1 MQRGTFN
8 FTNTSIRRNIIK
20 GCAAE
25 LSTTAI
31 DNARAK
37 RVFVI
42 YLPDRGDFEIIV
54 KTATNAVSEIV
65 ENEQEWEFLAQLM
78 EG

>member
-1 MQRGTFN
+1 MQRETFN

-31 DNARAK
+31 DNARAR
-37 RVFVI
+37 RVFVV
-42 YLPDRGDFEIIV
+42 YLPDSGDFEIIV

-65 ENEQEWEFLAQLM
+65 EDEQEWEFFAQLM

>member
-1 MQRGTFN
+1 MQRETFN

-31 DNARAK
+31 DNARVK
-37 RVFVI
+37 RVFVV
-42 YLPDRGDFEIIV
+42 YLPDHGDFEIIV
-54 KTATNAVSEIV
+54 KTASNAVSEIV
-65 ENEQEWEFLAQLM
+65 EDEQEWEFFAQLM

>member
-1 MQRGTFN
+1 MQREAFN
-8 FTNTSIRRNIIK
+8 SVNTNIRRNIIK

-37 RVFVI
+37 RVFVV
-42 YLPDRGDFEIIV
+42 YLPDSGDFEIIV

-65 ENEQEWEFLAQLM
+65 ENEQEWEFFAQLM

>member
-1 MQRGTFN
+1 MQRETFN

-31 DNARAK
+31 DTARAK
-37 RVFVI
+37 RVFVV
-42 YLPDRGDFEIIV
+42 YLPDSGDFEIIV

-65 ENEQEWEFLAQLM
+65 EDEQEWEFFAQLM

>member
-1 MQRGTFN
+1 MQRETFN
-8 FTNTSIRRNIIK
+8 SVNTNIRRNIIK
-20 GCAAE
+20 GCVAE

-37 RVFVI
+37 RIFIV
-42 YLPDRGDFEIIV
+42 YLPERGDFEIIV
-54 KTATNAVSEIV
+54 RTATNAVSEII
-65 ENEQEWEFLAQLM
+65 ENEQEWEFFAQLM

>member
-1 MQRGTFN
+1 MKRETFN
-8 FTNTSIRRNIIK
+8 FTNTAIRRTIVK
-20 GCAAE
+20 GCAVE

-31 DNARAK
+31 DNAHFKHVYA
-37 RVFVI
+37 V
-42 YLPDRGDFEIIV
+42 YLPERGDFEIIV
-54 KTATNAVSEIV
+54 KSAANAVSEII

>member
-1 MQRGTFN
+1 MQREMFN
-8 FTNTSIRRNIIK
+8 FANTTVRRSIIK
-20 GCAAE
+20 GCAVE

-31 DNARAK
+31 DNAHAK
-37 RVFVI
+37 RIFAI
-42 YLPDRGDFEIIV
+42 YLPDSGDFEIIV
-54 KTATNAVSEIV
+54 KTATNAISEIV

>member
-1 MQRGTFN
+1 MQRETFN

-31 DNARAK
+31 DNARER
-37 RVFVI
+37 RVFVV
-42 YLPDRGDFEIIV
+42 YLPDSGDFEIIV
-54 KTATNAVSEIV
+54 KTASNAVSEIV
-65 ENEQEWEFLAQLM
+65 EDEQEWEFFAQLM

>member
-1 MQRGTFN
+1 MQRGTFSSA
-8 FTNTSIRRNIIK
+8 NTSIRRNIIK

-37 RVFVI
+37 RVFV
-42 YLPDRGDFEIIV
+42 V
-54 KTATNAVSEIV
+54 
-65 ENEQEWEFLAQLM
+65 
-78 EG
+78 

>member
-1 MQRGTFN
+1 MQRKTFN

-37 RVFVI
+37 RVFVV
-42 YLPDRGDFEIIV
+42 YLPDSGSFEIIV

-65 ENEQEWEFLAQLM
+65 EDEQEWEFFAQLM

>member
-1 MQRGTFN
+1 MQRETFN

-31 DNARAK
+31 DNARSK
-37 RVFVI
+37 RVFVV
-42 YLPDRGDFEIIV
+42 YLPDSGDFEIIV
-54 KTATNAVSEIV
+54 KTASNAVSEIV
-65 ENEQEWEFLAQLM
+65 EDEQEWEFLAQLM

>member
-31 DNARAK
+31 DNARAR
-37 RVFVI
+37 RVFVV
-42 YLPDRGDFEIIV
+42 YLPDSGDFEIIV

-65 ENEQEWEFLAQLM
+65 EDEQEWEFLAQLM

>member
-1 MQRGTFN
+1 MQRKTFN

-25 LSTTAI
+25 LFTTAI

-37 RVFVI
+37 RVFVV
-42 YLPDRGDFEIIV
+42 YLPDSGDFEIIV
-54 KTATNAVSEIV
+54 RTATNAVSEIV
-65 ENEQEWEFLAQLM
+65 EDEQEWEFFAQLM

>member
-1 MQRGTFN
+1 MQRETFN

-20 GCAAE
+20 GCAVE

-31 DNARAK
+31 DNAREK
-37 RVFVI
+37 RVFAV
-42 YLPDRGDFEIIV
+42 YLPDSGDFEIIV

-65 ENEQEWEFLAQLM
+65 EDEQEWEFLAQLM

>member
-31 DNARAK
+31 DNARAR
-37 RVFVI
+37 RVFVV
-42 YLPDRGDFEIIV
+42 YLPDSGDFEIIV
-54 KTATNAVSEIV
+54 KTASNAVSEIV
-65 ENEQEWEFLAQLM
+65 EDEQEWEFFAQLM

>member
-1 MQRGTFN
+1 MQREKFN
-8 FTNTSIRRNIIK
+8 FANTTIRRSIIK
-20 GCAAE
+20 GCAVE

-31 DNARAK
+31 DNAHAK
-37 RVFVI
+37 RIFAI
-42 YLPDRGDFEIIV
+42 YLPDSGDFEIIV

>member
-1 MQRGTFN
+1 MQRETFN

-37 RVFVI
+37 RVFVV
-42 YLPDRGDFEIIV
+42 YLPDSGDFEIIV
-54 KTATNAVSEIV
+54 KTASNAVSEIV
-65 ENEQEWEFLAQLM
+65 EDEQEWEFFAQLM

>member
-1 MQRGTFN
+1 MQRETFN
-8 FTNTSIRRNIIK
+8 FTTTSIRRNIIK

-37 RVFVI
+37 RVFVV
-42 YLPDRGDFEIIV
+42 YLPDHGDFEIIV

-65 ENEQEWEFLAQLM
+65 EDEQEWEFFAQLM

>member
-1 MQRGTFN
+1 MQRGIFN
-8 FTNTSIRRNIIK
+8 FTNTTIRRTIVK
-20 GCAAE
+20 GCAVE

-31 DNARAK
+31 DNVHYK
-37 RVFVI
+37 HVYVV
-42 YLPDRGDFEIIV
+42 YLPDSGDFEIIV
-54 KTATNAVSEIV
+54 KTATNAISEIV

>member
-31 DNARAK
+31 DNARAR
-37 RVFVI
+37 RVFVV
-42 YLPDRGDFEIIV
+42 YLPDSGDFEIIV

-65 ENEQEWEFLAQLM
+65 ENEQEWEFFAQLM

>member
-1 MQRGTFN
+1 MKREMFN
-8 FTNTSIRRNIIK
+8 FTNTAIRRSIIK
-20 GCAAE
+20 GCAVE

-31 DNARAK
+31 DNSREK
-37 RVFVI
+37 RIFAI
-42 YLPDRGDFEIIV
+42 YLPDSGDFEIIV
-54 KTATNAVSEIV
+54 KTATNAVSEII

>member
-1 MQRGTFN
+1 MQRETFN

-31 DNARAK
+31 DNARAR
-37 RVFVI
+37 RVFVV
-42 YLPDRGDFEIIV
+42 YLPDSGDFEIIV

-65 ENEQEWEFLAQLM
+65 EDEQEWEFLAQLM

>member
-1 MQRGTFN
+1 MQRKTFN

-37 RVFVI
+37 RVFVV
-42 YLPDRGDFEIIV
+42 YLPDHGDFEIIV

-65 ENEQEWEFLAQLM
+65 EDEQEWEFFAQLM

>member
-1 MQRGTFN
+1 MQRGTFSSA
-8 FTNTSIRRNIIK
+8 NTSIRRNIIK
-20 GCAAE
+20 GCAVE

-37 RVFVI
+37 RVFVV
-42 YLPDRGDFEIIV
+42 YLPDSGDFEIIV

-65 ENEQEWEFLAQLM
+65 EDEQEWEFFAQLM

>member
-1 MQRGTFN
+1 MQRKTFN

-31 DNARAK
+31 DNAREK
-37 RVFVI
+37 RVFVV
-42 YLPDRGDFEIIV
+42 YLPDSGDFEIIV
-54 KTATNAVSEIV
+54 KTASNAVSEIV
-65 ENEQEWEFLAQLM
+65 EDEQEWEFLAQLM

>member
-1 MQRGTFN
+1 MQRETFN

-31 DNARAK
+31 DNVRAK
-37 RVFVI
+37 RVFVV
-42 YLPDRGDFEIIV
+42 YLPDNGDFEIIV

-65 ENEQEWEFLAQLM
+65 EDEQEWEFFAQLM

>member
-1 MQRGTFN
+1 MQRETFN

-31 DNARAK
+31 ANVRAK
-37 RVFVI
+37 RVFVV
-42 YLPDRGDFEIIV
+42 YLPDSGDFEIIV

-65 ENEQEWEFLAQLM
+65 EDEQEWEFFAQLM

>member
-1 MQRGTFN
+1 MQRETFN

-31 DNARAK
+31 DNAREK
-37 RVFVI
+37 RVFVV
-42 YLPDRGDFEIIV
+42 YLPDSGDFEIIV
-54 KTATNAVSEIV
+54 KTASNAVSEIV
-65 ENEQEWEFLAQLM
+65 EDEQEWEFLAQLM

>member
-1 MQRGTFN
+1 MQRKTFN

-37 RVFVI
+37 RVFVV
-42 YLPDRGDFEIIV
+42 YLPDSGDFEIIV
-54 KTATNAVSEIV
+54 KTASNAVSEIV
-65 ENEQEWEFLAQLM
+65 EDEQEWEFFAQLM